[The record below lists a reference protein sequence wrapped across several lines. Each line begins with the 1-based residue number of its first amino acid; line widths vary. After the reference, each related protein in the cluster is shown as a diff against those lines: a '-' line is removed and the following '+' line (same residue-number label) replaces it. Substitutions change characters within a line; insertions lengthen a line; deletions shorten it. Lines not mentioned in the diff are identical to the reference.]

1 MLAIITIHKGKLFNL
16 NKTIQSIISQT
27 IWPDLYLII
36 SKEFIPTNI
45 KKKFKKYKIN
55 YIECSDNSIFDAM
68 NLGLSKSLNYRVL
81 FLNSGDYFFNK
92 FSIDIIRKNIKK
104 YQNKNIIFSSILEYQ
119 KLRFFEKKNYFFYEG
134 YLPHQSFISLNKKK
148 DINNK
153 KNFFDINNKIGAD
166 QKWMKNKINSY
177 GCVRIYEKLSIRSLG
192 GISTNP
198 NFSSIKKNLTHS
210 YISFLKEIIKF
221 FLKKLLKSTKYYRLI
236 YKYKYDV
243 INSINGNNIKK

>member
-16 NKTIQSIISQT
+16 NKTIQSVISQT

-81 FLNSGDYFFNK
+81 FLNSGDYFFSK
-92 FSIDIIRKNIKK
+92 FSIDKIRKNIKK
-104 YQNKNIIFSSILEYQ
+104 YQNKNIIFSNILEYQ
-119 KLRFFEKKNYFFYEG
+119 KLRFYEKKNYFFYKG

-153 KNFFDINNKIGAD
+153 NNFFDIKNKIGAD
-166 QKWMKNKINSY
+166 QKWMKNKIDIY
-177 GCVRIYEKLSIRSLG
+177 GCVRIFETLTVKGLG

-198 NFSSIKKNLTHS
+198 TFSSIKKNLTHT
-210 YISFLKEIIKF
+210 YGSFFKEIIKY
-221 FLKKLLKSTKYYRLI
+221 FLKKIFKSRKYYKLI
-236 YKYKYDV
+236 YKYKYNI
-243 INSINGNNIKK
+243 INNNNKNNI